1 MKMEIISELTG
12 RYLEIICEEDG
23 GDLGVNVLCY
33 NRLDGILSPLIQ
45 QVDEQVQYV
54 YEIGDKLT
62 LTELFANK
70 PFTAEAFKGLI
81 RQLIRLFEQ
90 AREYFLEE
98 ADMVLL
104 SDYMFYDEK
113 EDQLYVAY
121 LDGYQC
127 DVGKALSK
135 LLEKFIEGMNH
146 RDKELVFLVYGMHK
160 LCKTDPFTLGQL
172 TEFMGETVT
181 RRVPGRSED
190 RLSPREAVENPTGK
204 RQERRRQEDR
214 GQERRGSEDRL
225 SPRRDMESRMRGLLL
240 AAVAVGAIVF
250 VLALRLG
257 ILNRASSPEP
267 DPVKATVLILLLI
280 VVEGYLLGKE
290 RAKNLAGCSEREIED
305 ERTESL
311 ADGGAGEDSDC
322 NEETVVLDMREE
334 EPLMLNL
341 MPEEWQREE
350 LKIRKSPFFVGKEST
365 RSDGVIREAE
375 VSRVHAKFVL
385 EEGRVFLIDQ
395 ESTNGTYVNGKRLVP
410 WERHIVENGD
420 MIGFSS
426 IYYRAEI
433 YAR

>member
-1 MKMEIISELTG
+1 MNGMKMEIVSELTG

-23 GDLGVNVLCY
+23 GDFGVNVLRY
-33 NRLDGILSPLIQ
+33 NRLDGILSPLVQ
-45 QVDEQVQYV
+45 QIDEQVQYV

-62 LTELFANK
+62 LTELFARK
-70 PFTAEAFKGLI
+70 QFTADAFKRLI
-81 RQLIRLFEQ
+81 RQLIRLFDR

-104 SDYMFYDEK
+104 ADYMFYNEK

-127 DVGKALSK
+127 DVGKALSR

-160 LCKTDPFTLGQL
+160 LCKTEPFTLRQL

-181 RRVPGRSED
+181 RCVPGRREE
-190 RLSPREAVENPTGK
+190 RPSPRETVEEPAGK
-204 RQERRRQEDR
+204 RQESRRGESG
-214 GQERRGSEDRL
+214 GQERKGQESRRG
-225 SPRRDMESRMRGLLL
+225 DMESRTRGILL
-240 AAVAVGAIVF
+240 AAVGAIVF

-257 ILNRASSPEP
+257 ILDRASSPEP
-267 DPVKATVLILLLI
+267 DPVKAAVLILLLI
-280 VVEGYLLGKE
+280 VVGGYLLGRE
-290 RAKNLAGCSEREIED
+290 RVKGVAGRSEEENED

-311 ADGGAGEDSDC
+311 ADGDADDDPDRI
-322 NEETVVLDMREE
+322 EETVVLDMREE
-334 EPLMLNL
+334 ESLMLNL

-350 LKIRKSPFFVGKEST
+350 LKVRKSPFFVGKESAK
-365 RSDGVIREAE
+365 SDGVIREAD

-385 EEGRVFLIDQ
+385 EEGKVFLIDQ

-410 WERHIVENGD
+410 WERHVVENGD